1 MEQWDLW
8 LEEERVGKVSCRETG
23 WGYTLW
29 AACPAEE
36 GYIYRVALDRM
47 DEDVL
52 VAGVMLPQ
60 GREFRLEKKMDGHFA
75 PEKVKG
81 AFILRSR
88 PGEYTGFSP
97 LPFPLE
103 KFRSFDL
110 SHAPWEKSLLGKLL
124 ADEKAKVCQYQN
136 QWYAAAPLEKERP
149 FALAPFFQKVT
160 PLEMGGKLYGL
171 VVCDEEGRVSLA
183 HNVKEAREYWKGN
196 Q

>member
-8 LEEERVGKVSCRETG
+8 LGEKRVGTVSSRETG
-23 WGYTLW
+23 WGYTLL
-29 AACPAEE
+29 AVCPAEE
-36 GYIYRVALDRM
+36 GYIYRVALDREN
-47 DEDVL
+47 EDVL

-75 PEKVKG
+75 PEKVRG

-103 KFRSFDL
+103 KFRPFDP
-110 SHAPWEKSLLGKLL
+110 SHAPWEKSLLGSLM
-124 ADEKAKVCQYQN
+124 AHEKTKVCQYQD
-136 QWYAAAPLEKERP
+136 QWYAAAPLEREQP

-160 PLEMGGKLYGL
+160 PLEINGKLYGL

>member
-8 LEEERVGKVSCRETG
+8 LGEERVGKVSCRENG

-36 GYIYRVALDRM
+36 GYIYRVALDQEN
-47 DEDVL
+47 EDVL

-75 PEKVKG
+75 PEKVRG
-81 AFILRSR
+81 AFILR
-88 PGEYTGFSP
+88 FSP

-103 KFRSFDL
+103 KFRPFDL

-124 ADEKAKVCQYQN
+124 VDEKARVCRYQD
-136 QWYAAAPLEKERP
+136 QWYAAAPLEKEQP

-160 PLEMGGKLYGL
+160 PLEMGGKRYGL

-183 HNVKEAREYWKGN
+183 YNVKEAREYWKGN

>member
-1 MEQWDLW
+1 
-8 LEEERVGKVSCRETG
+8 
-23 WGYTLW
+23 
-29 AACPAEE
+29 
-36 GYIYRVALDRM
+36 
-47 DEDVL
+47 
-52 VAGVMLPQ
+52 MLPQ
-60 GREFRLEKKMDGHFA
+60 GREFCLEKKMDGHFA
-75 PEKVKG
+75 PEKVRG

-103 KFRSFDL
+103 KFRPFDP
-110 SHAPWEKSLLGKLL
+110 SHAPWEKSLLGSLM
-124 ADEKAKVCQYQN
+124 AHEKTKVCQYQD
-136 QWYAAAPLEKERP
+136 QWYAAAPLEREQP

-160 PLEMGGKLYGL
+160 PLEIGGKRYGL

>member
-8 LEEERVGKVSCRETG
+8 LGEKRVGTVSSRETG
-23 WGYTLW
+23 WGYTLL
-29 AACPAEE
+29 AVCPAEE
-36 GYIYRVALDRM
+36 GYIYRVALDREN
-47 DEDVL
+47 EDVL

-60 GREFRLEKKMDGHFA
+60 GQEFWLEKKMDGHFA
-75 PEKVKG
+75 PEKVRG
-81 AFILRSR
+81 AFILRSK

-103 KFRSFDL
+103 KFRPFDP
-110 SHAPWEKSLLGKLL
+110 SHAPWEKSLLGSLM
-124 ADEKAKVCQYQN
+124 AHEKTKVCQYQD
-136 QWYAAAPLEKERP
+136 QWYAAAPLEREQP

-160 PLEMGGKLYGL
+160 PLEINGKLYGL

>member
-8 LEEERVGKVSCRETG
+8 LGEKRVGTVSSRETG
-23 WGYTLW
+23 WGYTLL
-29 AACPAEE
+29 AVCPAEE
-36 GYIYRVALDRM
+36 GYIYRVALDREN
-47 DEDVL
+47 EDVL

-60 GREFRLEKKMDGHFA
+60 GQEFWLEKKMDGHFA
-75 PEKVKG
+75 PEKVRG
-81 AFILRSR
+81 AFILRSK

-103 KFRSFDL
+103 KFRPFDP
-110 SHAPWEKSLLGKLL
+110 SHAPWEKSLLGSLM
-124 ADEKAKVCQYQN
+124 AHEKTKVCQYQD
-136 QWYAAAPLEKERP
+136 QWYAAAPLEKGLP

-160 PLEMGGKLYGL
+160 PLEINGKLYGL

>member
-8 LEEERVGKVSCRETG
+8 LGEERVGKVSCRENG

-36 GYIYRVALDRM
+36 GYIYRVALDQEN
-47 DEDVL
+47 EDVL

-75 PEKVKG
+75 PEKVRG

-103 KFRSFDL
+103 KFRPFDL
-110 SHAPWEKSLLGKLL
+110 SHA
-124 ADEKAKVCQYQN
+124 
-136 QWYAAAPLEKERP
+136 
-149 FALAPFFQKVT
+149 T
-160 PLEMGGKLYGL
+160 
-171 VVCDEEGRVSLA
+171 
-183 HNVKEAREYWKGN
+183 
-196 Q
+196 

>member
-8 LEEERVGKVSCRETG
+8 LGEERVGKVSCRENE

-36 GYIYRVALDRM
+36 GYIYRVALDQEN
-47 DEDVL
+47 EDVL

-60 GREFRLEKKMDGHFA
+60 GREFRLEKKMDGYFA
-75 PEKVKG
+75 PEKVRG

-103 KFRSFDL
+103 KFRPFDL
-110 SHAPWEKSLLGKLL
+110 SRVPWNQSLLGKLL
-124 ADEKAKVCQYQN
+124 ADEKARVCRYQD
-136 QWYAAAPLEKERP
+136 QWYAAAPLEREQP
-149 FALAPFFQKVT
+149 FVLAPFFQKVT
-160 PLEMGGKLYGL
+160 PLEMGGKRYGL

>member
-8 LEEERVGKVSCRETG
+8 LGEKRVGTVSGRETG
-23 WGYTLW
+23 WGYTLL
-29 AACPAEE
+29 AVCPAEE
-36 GYIYRVALDRM
+36 GYIYRVALDR
-47 DEDVL
+47 ENENVL

-60 GREFRLEKKMDGHFA
+60 GQEFWLEKKMDGHFA
-75 PEKVKG
+75 PEKVRG
-81 AFILRSR
+81 AFILRSK

-103 KFRSFDL
+103 KFRPFDP
-110 SHAPWEKSLLGKLL
+110 SHAPWEKSLLGSLM
-124 ADEKAKVCQYQN
+124 AHEKTKVCQYQD
-136 QWYAAAPLEKERP
+136 QWNAAAPLEKGLP

-160 PLEMGGKLYGL
+160 PLEMGGKRYGL